1 MVQLSRRCSHGW
13 CHCMFHSCILSPQWS
28 TVLSSAGLDKL
39 AERCAQYKKD
49 GADFGK
55 WRAVLKISSTTP
67 SQLAIQENANTLARY
82 ASICQ
87 QVSTLQK
94 NFLRFCC
101 PFLAVP
107 CDNSWE
113 ILKGWSLGR
122 FWERWGWRAVKQ
134 EEITPNT
141 IQMANRVFS
150 STLTKTPMFFFL
162 RMAWCPL

>member
-1 MVQLSRRCSHGW
+1 MVWLNRRWSHGW
-13 CHCMFHSCILSPQWS
+13 CHGTFQSCILSSQWS

-87 QVSTLQK
+87 QVSTLQQ
-94 NFLRFCC
+94 NFWRFCR

-107 CDNSWE
+107 CDNRWD
-113 ILKGWSLGR
+113 ILKGRSLWG
-122 FWERWGWRAVKQ
+122 FWERWGWRAVQKKKYHQ
-134 EEITPNT
+134 TQYRQQVEF
-141 IQMANRVFS
+141 FS
-150 STLTKTPMFFFL
+150 STMMCGSQAL
-162 RMAWCPL
+162 